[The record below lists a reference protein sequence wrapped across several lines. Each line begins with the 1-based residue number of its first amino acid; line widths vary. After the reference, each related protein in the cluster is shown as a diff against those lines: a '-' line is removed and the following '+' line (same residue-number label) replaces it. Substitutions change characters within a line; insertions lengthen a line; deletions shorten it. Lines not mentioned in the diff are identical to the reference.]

1 MLMLEIAIAM
11 AYIEY
16 AILEPRYSVLVI
28 ATAMSC
34 SEYVILELSSPPFS
48 SYSLSALS
56 MILLG
61 P

>member
-1 MLMLEIAIAM
+1 MLVIAIAM
-11 AYIEY
+11 AYFEY